1 MGTCPAYW
9 WDWRDDR
16 EPEALRKKS
25 SGDRAAAREI
35 DEKRLAKR
43 IVRRIVLNV
52 LGDLYN
58 RIGWN
63 GSKGGSR
70 ALDKSGKIPRWK

>member
-1 MGTCPAYW
+1 MGTCPANW

-52 LGDLYN
+52 LEDFV
-58 RIGWN
+58 
-63 GSKGGSR
+63 
-70 ALDKSGKIPRWK
+70 

>member
-25 SGDRAAAREI
+25 SGDKAAAREI
-35 DEKRLAKR
+35 DEKRLAMR
-43 IVRRIVLNV
+43 IVRRIVLGV
-52 LGDLYN
+52 PGGLYN
-58 RIGWN
+58 RMGCN
-63 GSKGGSR
+63 GLKGR
-70 ALDKSGKIPRWK
+70 NRT